1 MCHPACSKLPCAFQF
16 TSWARSLLA
25 RSKLVVVGPIYIS
38 IFHAVI
44 QEYDLLA
51 IRVRDPAK
59 FAAPFSLMPT
69 LSRKELLKDAQNFCV
84 VHIPSDEDGKPR
96 KTEITMGNKYIETT
110 ADPNQ
115 GQL

>member
-16 TSWARSLLA
+16 TSWARPLLT
-25 RSKLVVVGPIYIS
+25 RNKLISGLLDLYIH
-38 IFHAVI
+38 FHAVI

-51 IRVRDPAK
+51 IKVRDPAE
-59 FAAPFSLMPT
+59 FAAPFPLMLK
-69 LSRKELLKDAQNFCV
+69 LSREMLLEEAQSFCI

-96 KTEITMGNKYIETT
+96 KPEITMGNKYIKPT